1 LIFARKIILRK
12 NILNTLYNLSISS
25 SLAGICLRVSLNLN
39 ALSVPLST
47 SSLLLVSPNFV
58 LHAVSNIPVSGLRIL

>member
-1 LIFARKIILRK
+1 MINIF
-12 NILNTLYNLSISS
+12 NTLYNLSISS
-25 SLAGICLRVSLNLN
+25 SLAGICLRGSLNLN

-47 SSLLLVSPNFV
+47 SSLLLVSLNFV